1 MTCGGERPG
10 VLENT
15 PNVSRL
21 KALPPAEWI
30 WVKGAFRLTDN
41 VVSRI
46 PTREQK
52 LPNRGHSMKTALI
65 IRHAAPE
72 TLAANFTGALQQHGF
87 HLQPLNVFES
97 APLLER
103 FAAPP
108 LEQVDLIVALGGP
121 QSANDDY
128 PAIHQERA
136 YLRRAL
142 DGGKPVFGICLGA
155 QIMAK
160 ALGGTVEPTGGY
172 QFGLRKLDVTAA
184 GDADP
189 VFSEL
194 TIPLVP
200 TLHGECFSIPQ
211 GAVRLAEGTM
221 LRRDG
226 SYRRINMAF
235 RYGNAYGFQFE
246 PQLTLEELRVWNR
259 ELAGDYTLM
268 GDRFDPNEEAAR
280 NLREFARYE
289 PHYREQ
295 MRNLLA
301 AFLHNA
307 GLI

>member
-1 MTCGGERPG
+1 
-10 VLENT
+10 
-15 PNVSRL
+15 
-21 KALPPAEWI
+21 
-30 WVKGAFRLTDN
+30 
-41 VVSRI
+41 
-46 PTREQK
+46 
-52 LPNRGHSMKTALI
+52 MKTALI

-72 TLAANFTGALQQHGF
+72 TLAANFSGVLDHHGF
-87 HLQPLNVFES
+87 RLEPLNVFAS
-97 APLLER
+97 APAFDR
-103 FAAPP
+103 FAPPP
-108 LEQVDLIVALGGP
+108 LAEVDLIIALGGP

-142 DGGKPVFGICLGA
+142 DRGTPVLGICLGA
-155 QIMAK
+155 QLMST

-189 VFSEL
+189 VFSKL

-200 TLHGECFSIPQ
+200 TLHGECFSIPP
-211 GAVRLAEGTM
+211 GAVRLAEGAM
-221 LRRDG
+221 LLRDG
-226 SYRRINMAF
+226 GYRTINMAF

-246 PQLTLEELRVWNR
+246 PQLTLAELRVWNR
-259 ELAGDYTLM
+259 ELAGDYALM
-268 GDRFDPNEEAAR
+268 GERFEPAAEAAR

-295 MRNLLA
+295 MCNLLT
-301 AFLHNA
+301 AFLRNA

>member
-1 MTCGGERPG
+1 
-10 VLENT
+10 
-15 PNVSRL
+15 
-21 KALPPAEWI
+21 
-30 WVKGAFRLTDN
+30 
-41 VVSRI
+41 
-46 PTREQK
+46 
-52 LPNRGHSMKTALI
+52 MKTALI

-72 TLAANFTGALQQHGF
+72 TLAANFSGVLEQHGF
-87 HLQPLNVFES
+87 HLEPLNIFES
-97 APLLER
+97 DPAFDR
-103 FAAPP
+103 FAPPP

-121 QSANDDY
+121 QSANDDF
-128 PAIHQERA
+128 PAIHQERV

-142 DGGKPVFGICLGA
+142 EIGTPVLGICLGA
-155 QIMAK
+155 QIMST

-189 VFSEL
+189 VFSTL

-200 TLHGECFSIPQ
+200 TLHGECFSIPP
-211 GAVRLAEGTM
+211 GATRLAEGYM
-221 LRRDG
+221 LCRDG

-246 PQLTLEELRVWNR
+246 PQLTLEELHVWNR

-268 GDRFDPNEEAAR
+268 GDRFDPSEEAAR
-280 NLREFARYE
+280 HLREFARYE
-289 PHYREQ
+289 PHYCAQ
-295 MRNLLA
+295 MRDLLT